1 MLHTILVCVSLSRP
15 LPPSHSPCV
24 HVVHSLFVFFSS
36 FVCVHFSWLCTHW
49 TCIDMYCDNCCR
61 VETTKTFII
70 LPSNKCIRNCIN
82 EEESIVEKR
91 MCASVCLL
99 CWCGGNDSMHASI
112 YIRISFSKGSKEK
125 KKEIVAFHRR
135 TVRPYFPLSFAYAMR
150 AFFKGALC
158 VGLKIKS
165 KYAHMRSDR
174 VRKTPTEWLTT
185 HCIHTMSS
193 LFRCWYFFFAI
204 SAEWP
209 TITQW
214 PNWFACLCLC
224 VFSINANFSTKISFN
239 IS

>member
-1 MLHTILVCVSLSRP
+1 
-15 LPPSHSPCV
+15 
-24 HVVHSLFVFFSS
+24 
-36 FVCVHFSWLCTHW
+36 
-49 TCIDMYCDNCCR
+49 MYCDNCCR

-91 MCASVCLL
+91 MCASMCLL

-112 YIRISFSKGSKEK
+112 YIRISFSKGSKER
-125 KKEIVAFHRR
+125 KKEIVALHRR

-193 LFRCWYFFFAI
+193 LFRCWYFFFRYLSRMADHHSMAKLI
-204 SAEWP
+204 RL
-209 TITQW
+209 
-214 PNWFACLCLC
+214 F
-224 VFSINANFSTKISFN
+224 VFVCIFNQCKFQLKVSFN